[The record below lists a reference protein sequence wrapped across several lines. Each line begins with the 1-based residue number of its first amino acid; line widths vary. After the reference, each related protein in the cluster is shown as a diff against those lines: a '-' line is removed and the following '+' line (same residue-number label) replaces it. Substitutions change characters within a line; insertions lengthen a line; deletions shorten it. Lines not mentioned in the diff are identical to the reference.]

1 MGKRSYD
8 DRPGRVKRLIS
19 DMLELGIVPAAV
31 ELDGLVVR
39 IATYQRPS
47 AGPSSP
53 RSPTVTPSSDRP
65 DRLSRESLA
74 LETQDRIVRSYRVAA
89 RESLARRIRETGET
103 P

>member
-47 AGPSSP
+47 AATSSASATAPVAGPVATFDRHDP
-53 RSPTVTPSSDRP
+53 RVDHQ
-65 DRLSRESLA
+65 DRL
-74 LETQDRIVRSYRVAA
+74 VRSYRVAA